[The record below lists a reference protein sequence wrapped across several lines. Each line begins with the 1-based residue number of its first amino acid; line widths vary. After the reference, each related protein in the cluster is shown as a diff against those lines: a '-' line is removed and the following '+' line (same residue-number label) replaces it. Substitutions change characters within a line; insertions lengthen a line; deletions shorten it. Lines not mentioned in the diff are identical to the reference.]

1 VDLPF
6 AGRLASR
13 SARRDA
19 KATHLAS
26 HELLAPL
33 TARQLIAV
41 ASLVDIV
48 WVAPGKILS
57 RQGSLPLETFVVAH
71 GWAHVWL
78 DGVRLAR
85 VDHRQTIGVA
95 ARYHRVAFG
104 ATVVSASDMELYV
117 IQPRCLRTFVELVPW
132 AISDEWS
139 DFAPWPADKTPTTTP
154 SP

>member
-1 VDLPF
+1 MDLPF

-26 HELLAPL
+26 HALLTPL
-33 TARQLIAV
+33 TARQRIAV

-95 ARYHRVAFG
+95 ARYHRVPFG

-132 AISDEWS
+132 AISEEWS
-139 DFAPWPADKTPTTTP
+139 DFTPWPADKTPTTTP